1 MSLPNGRRKY
11 LYGGTREEVRRKLA
25 RALGAQET
33 GSLGDA
39 RGRTLGEFLDEWL
52 RDIVRPSVRVWTYR
66 GYEVHVRR
74 HIKPA
79 IGRIPLERL
88 EPTHVQAF
96 LNQKL
101 AEGLSPKSVRYLR
114 GTLRTALNQA
124 MRWGF
129 VARNA
134 AALVD
139 GPRVQRFEIA
149 PFTPEEARRFLTA
162 VKGHRLEALYTVAL
176 AIGLR
181 QGEALGL
188 RWQDIDLEMG
198 YLRVSRQLQR
208 VDGKFELVEPK
219 TPRSRRTIVMPPI
232 VIRSLR
238 DHRDRQFQE
247 ERPGGSGNSLGLVF
261 TRADGEPLD
270 GTVISHDFHRVL
282 GHAGLIQ
289 RRFHDLRHSCATLL
303 LAQGVPARV
312 VMEVLG
318 HSQIAITMNTYT
330 HVIPELRRDA
340 AERMDSVL
348 REPER

>member
-1 MSLPNGRRKY
+1 MGEY
-11 LYGGTREEVRRKLA
+11 L
-25 RALGAQET
+25 
-33 GSLGDA
+33 D
-39 RGRTLGEFLDEWL
+39 DWL
-52 RDIVRPSVRVWTYR
+52 RDVVKPSVRSWTYR

-79 IGRIPLERL
+79 LGRLPLERL
-88 EPTHVQAF
+88 EPSQVQVF
-96 LNQKL
+96 LNQKM
-101 AEGLSPKSVRYLR
+101 ESGLSPKSVRYLR

-124 MRWGF
+124 LRWGL

-139 GPRVQRFEIA
+139 GPRVQRYEIS
-149 PFTPEEARRFLTA
+149 PFSPEEARKFLAAIT
-162 VKGHRLEALYTVAL
+162 GHRLEALYTVAL
-176 AIGLR
+176 AMGLR

-198 YLRVSRQLQR
+198 YLRISKQLQR

-219 TPRSRRTIVMPPI
+219 TARSRRTIVMPPI
-232 VIRSLR
+232 VTQALKK
-238 DHRDRQFQE
+238 HRERQVE
-247 ERPGGSGNSLGLVF
+247 ERPDGRLWNQLGLVF
-261 TRADGEPLD
+261 TRSDGEPLD
-270 GTVISHDFHRVL
+270 GTVVTHDFHKVL
-282 GHAGLIQ
+282 STAGLVQ

-340 AERMDSVL
+340 AERMDSIL
-348 REPER
+348 QEPDR